1 MTEELKGEQNEVF
14 FETEVVESVIPMSTE
29 EIVQTMA
36 AYRQRHP
43 EQFAG
48 TPEWMIKVTAE
59 NAAKVFE
66 ETGILFHIM

>member
-1 MTEELKGEQNEVF
+1 VIEKLK
-14 FETEVVESVIPMSTE
+14 VERFRV
-29 EIVQTMA
+29 IVQTPVEEEVTQMLPEEIA
-36 AYRQRHP
+36 QKMTEYRQRHP